1 MRPSRRDAQGVE
13 YRDRLRRLLS
23 KGRIV
28 AFAILFPGQGSQY
41 AGMADPWL
49 AHPAGAE
56 ALDEASS
63 ALGRDL
69 VAASRDP
76 ALLEATDVAQPALLA
91 CDVAAWRVL
100 EAEGVRP
107 VAAAGHSLGEF
118 AALVA
123 AGVLS
128 LEDAVRLVGERGRA
142 MQAASDERPGAMA
155 ALLGVSAADG
165 ADICAAV
172 AGSDVLVV
180 ANENAPKQ
188 VVLSG
193 SVAAIERAEGLA
205 RERRA
210 RAVRL
215 PVAGAFHS
223 PLMEPAVPAMREPLA
238 RTTFADPRILV
249 AANVTGALVR
259 EGAELRALLDRHI
272 VSPVLWERSMRALG
286 DAGVDTFVEAGPGDV
301 LTKLVKRIL
310 PGAVAVA
317 VGTLEEAIALAAER
331 AGPAPS

>member
-1 MRPSRRDAQGVE
+1 
-13 YRDRLRRLLS
+13 
-23 KGRIV
+23 V

-49 AHPAGAE
+49 AHPAGAA
-56 ALDEASS
+56 ALDEAST

-69 VAASRDP
+69 AAASRD
-76 ALLEATDVAQPALLA
+76 AGLLQATDVAQPALLA

-100 EAEGVRP
+100 EAEGVRAA
-107 VAAAGHSLGEF
+107 AAAGHSLGEF

-142 MQAASDERPGAMA
+142 MQAASEERPGTMA
-155 ALLGVSAADG
+155 ALLGVSAAEG
-165 ADICAAV
+165 AEICAAA
-172 AGSDVLVV
+172 AGPDVLVV

-193 SVAAIERAEGLA
+193 SVSAVERAEEAA
-205 RERRA
+205 RGRRA

-215 PVAGAFHS
+215 QVAGAFHS
-223 PLMEPAVPAMREPLA
+223 PLMEPAVPAMREALA
-238 RTTFADPRILV
+238 ATTFANPRIPV
-249 AANVTGALVR
+249 AANVTGTLVR
-259 EGAELRALLDRHI
+259 EAAELRAVLQRHI
-272 VSPVLWERSMRALG
+272 VSPVLWERSMRALA
-286 DAGVDTFVEAGPGDV
+286 DAGFDAFVEAGPGEV

-310 PGAVAVA
+310 PNAVAVA
-317 VGTLEEAIALAAER
+317 VGTPEAAVALAAEDG
-331 AGPAPS
+331 GPIRP